1 MKEFCP
7 HCGAALPADAEFCPN
22 CGQARP
28 SSATATNT
36 QSTTAP
42 TTNTTAAGEQAT
54 TAPTN
59 NTVYLSNA
67 PYNESPQPG
76 LITSTQLFYRDI
88 FKLSKRMGRADYW
101 WAILGSSLIGI
112 AIYLIIIACAAL
124 LGTSISYDSSGS
136 FVMATIFVIALLIYI
151 IITSIATITAQCRRF
166 HDISYSAAFW
176 FLNLIPMVGGLVV
189 FIFMVQSSKQLN
201 NPY

>member
-28 SSATATNT
+28 SSADATNP

-42 TTNTTAAGEQAT
+42 TTNTTAAGEQGT
-54 TAPTN
+54 TT
-59 NTVYLSNA
+59 NTVYLSNV

-88 FKLSKRMGRADYW
+88 FKIAKRMGRADYW
-101 WAILGSSLIGI
+101 WAILGSTLIGI
-112 AIYLIIIACAAL
+112 GVYAVIAMISL
-124 LGTSISYDSSGS
+124 LFGS
-136 FVMATIFVIALLIYI
+136 FVAYNSTGSFVLAAIYIILLLIYI
-151 IITSIATITAQCRRF
+151 VITGIATITAQCRRF
-166 HDISYSAAFW
+166 YDLSYSGAFW
-176 FLNLIPMVGGLVV
+176 LLNLIPMVGSLVV